1 MAATFPPI
9 VQTLAAP
16 AVAVTSTGDL
26 DYATLNASIGSFSYK
41 MRNIYQYAT
50 NIDQLLQPLYL
61 KKYNKFG
68 DKNVKYLATTVDPYQ
83 FTSALSTPT
92 TNFDY
97 NFDGDNTFEP
107 TLLPN
112 VSLDFRIDIQEM
124 SPTDLLTKGESNFG
138 NLEFFEDYEIDF

>member
-1 MAATFPPI
+1 
-9 VQTLAAP
+9 
-16 AVAVTSTGDL
+16 
-26 DYATLNASIGSFSYK
+26 
-41 MRNIYQYAT
+41 
-50 NIDQLLQPLYL
+50 
-61 KKYNKFG
+61 
-68 DKNVKYLATTVDPYQ
+68 LATTVDPYQ

-138 NLEFFEDYEIDF
+138 DLEFFEDYEIDF

>member
-16 AVAVTSTGDL
+16 AVEVTSTGDL
-26 DYATLNASIGSFSYK
+26 AYSTLNASIGSFSYQ

-68 DKNVKYLATTVDPYQ
+68 DKHVKYLATTVDPYQ

-92 TNFDY
+92 TNFNY
-97 NFDGDNTFEP
+97 NFDGDNNFEP

-138 NLEFFEDYEIDF
+138 NLTFFEDYEIDF